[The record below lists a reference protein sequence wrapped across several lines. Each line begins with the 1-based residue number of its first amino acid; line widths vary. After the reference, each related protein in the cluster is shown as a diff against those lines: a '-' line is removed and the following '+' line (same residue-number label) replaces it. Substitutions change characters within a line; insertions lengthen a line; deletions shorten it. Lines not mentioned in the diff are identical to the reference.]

1 MLGYRVVEFHE
12 VRLGDHHRI
21 STLSKMGC
29 ILEFSGEN
37 IAGVDDVWDM
47 ADVYFA
53 INDGFADLTFTEI
66 DVFHSLVVREE
77 DQETHASLSL

>member
-29 ILEFSGEN
+29 ILKFLGEN
-37 IAGVDDVWDM
+37 IAGIDDVWDM
-47 ADVYFA
+47 EDVDITIEY
-53 INDGFADLTFTEI
+53 GFADLAFVDIDTF
-66 DVFHSLVVREE
+66 HPLVCEQGGPG
-77 DQETHASLSL
+77 DA